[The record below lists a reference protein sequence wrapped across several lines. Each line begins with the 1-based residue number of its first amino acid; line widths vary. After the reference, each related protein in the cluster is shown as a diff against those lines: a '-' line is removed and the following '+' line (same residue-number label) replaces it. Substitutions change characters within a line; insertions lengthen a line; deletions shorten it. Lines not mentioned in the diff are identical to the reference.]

1 MLRWIAALMA
11 ALLCAYAGIRMSGR
25 LRARVEM
32 LRGALDA
39 ARDVFSGV
47 AHTRLPL
54 TMLLRNCDTPGCPV
68 SLAGVADSVERGRT
82 PLEALLDA
90 AYAARPYGWP
100 ELTDADKR
108 AAEAFADAL
117 SADTRATICECAAL
131 AVETLEQRLGE
142 AEAQYQNKGR
152 VYRTLGLLTGAA
164 VAILLL

>member
-39 ARDVFSGV
+39 A
-47 AHTRLPL
+47 
-54 TMLLRNCDTPGCPV
+54 
-68 SLAGVADSVERGRT
+68 
-82 PLEALLDA
+82 
-90 AYAARPYGWP
+90 YAARPYGWP

-108 AAEAFADAL
+108 AAEAFVDAL
-117 SADTRATICECAAL
+117 SADTRATICERAAL